1 METLTQQ
8 LLCKNMKAL
17 PPSFIKGMLKVTQ
30 DPEIISFSGG
40 LPSPLSFPMEALGES
55 MARATERYGTKLFQ
69 YSLTAGIPE
78 LREFIAAR
86 CNEKYGLGV
95 TPADILITTGSQQ
108 ALDLIA
114 KITLDPGD
122 GVIVEEPGYLGALQT
137 FMQYAPTFHPVTLN
151 EEGLDVA
158 GLAAALEAPRLKFI
172 YTVPNFQ
179 NPTGLT
185 YSIEN
190 RNKVYETIKDKNVIL
205 IEDDPYGELRFDGK
219 TLPYIAAG
227 RYDNCILLGS
237 FSKTA
242 TPGMRVGYLVCKNAE
257 LLEAIATAKESS
269 DVHTSVLSQYVLY
282 DYLTHNDY
290 DGHIAEI
297 RALYQS
303 QCSIML
309 DAMAECFPASVSY
322 TKPDGGMFIWC
333 TLPEGRTALDFFY
346 QAVERKVAVAPGDP
360 FYVAP
365 KAVRTFRLNYTNASP
380 DEIREGI
387 RRIGALL

>member
-158 GLAAALEAPRLKFI
+158 GLAAALEAPRVKFI

-190 RNKVYETIKDKNVIL
+190 RNKVYETIKDKNVLL

-360 FYVAP
+360 FYVATT
-365 KAVRTFRLNYTNASP
+365 AVRTFRLNYTNASP

>member
-137 FMQYAPTFHPVTLN
+137 FMQYAPTFHPVALN

-158 GLAAALEAPRLKFI
+158 GLAAALEAPRVKFI

-190 RNKVYETIKDKNVIL
+190 RNKVYETIKDKNVLL

-365 KAVRTFRLNYTNASP
+365 KAGRTFRLNYTNASP

>member
-158 GLAAALEAPRLKFI
+158 GLAAALEAPRVKFI

-309 DAMAECFPASVSY
+309 DAMAECFPASISY

>member
-137 FMQYAPTFHPVTLN
+137 FMQYAPTFHPVALN

-158 GLAAALEAPRLKFI
+158 GLAAALEAPRVKFI

>member
-1 METLTQQ
+1 METLTRQ
-8 LLCKNMKAL
+8 LLSKNFKAL

-40 LPSPLSFPMEALGES
+40 LPSPLSFPMEALSES
-55 MARATERYGTKLFQ
+55 MAHAVERYGTKLFQ

-122 GVIVEEPGYLGALQT
+122 GVVVEEPGYLGALQT
-137 FMQYAPTFHPVTLN
+137 FQQYAPTFHPVPLS
-151 EEGLDVA
+151 EDGLDVSR
-158 GLAAALEAPRLKFI
+158 LTEALKAPKVKFI

-185 YSIEN
+185 YSVAN
-190 RNKVYETIKDKNVIL
+190 REAVYSAIQDKNVIF

-219 TLPYIAAG
+219 TLPYTAAG
-227 RYDNCILLGS
+227 RFDNCILLGS

-242 TPGMRVGYLVCKNAE
+242 TPGMRVGYLVCKNEE
-257 LLEAIATAKESS
+257 LREAVATAKESS

-282 DYLTHNDY
+282 DYLVHNDY

-297 RALYQS
+297 RALYES
-303 QCSIML
+303 QCKAML
-309 DAMAECFPASVSY
+309 DAMAEYFPASVSY
-322 TKPDGGMFIWC
+322 TRPDGGMFIWC
-333 TLPEGRTALDFFY
+333 TLPEGQTALDFFY
-346 QAVERKVAVAPGDP
+346 KAVESKVAVAPGDP
-360 FYVAP
+360 FYTAP
-365 KAVRTFRLNYTNASP
+365 KAVRTFRLNYTNASKE
-380 DEIREGI
+380 EIREGI
-387 RRIGALL
+387 RRLGALL

>member
-1 METLTQQ
+1 METTTQQ
-8 LLCKNMKAL
+8 LLCKNVKAL

-55 MARATERYGTKLFQ
+55 MAHAVERYGTKLFQ

-86 CNEKYGLGV
+86 CNEKYGLSV
-95 TPADILITTGSQQ
+95 TAADILITTGSQQ

-114 KITLDPGD
+114 KVTLDPGD

-137 FMQYAPTFHPVTLN
+137 FLQYAPTFHPVALS
-151 EEGLDVA
+151 EDGLDVE
-158 GLAAALEAPRLKFI
+158 GLASALAAPQVKFI

-185 YSIEN
+185 YSVQN
-190 RNKVYETIKDKNVIL
+190 REAVYHVIRDKNVIL

-227 RYDNCILLGS
+227 RFDNCILLGS

-257 LLEAIATAKESS
+257 LLETIAAAKESS

-297 RALYQS
+297 RALYES
-303 QCSIML
+303 QCKTTL

-322 TKPDGGMFIWC
+322 TRPDGGMFIWC
-333 TLPEGRTALDFFY
+333 TLPEGKTALDFFY
-346 QAVERKVAVAPGDP
+346 EAVECKVAVAPGDP
-360 FYVAP
+360 FYTAP
-365 KAVRTFRLNYTNASP
+365 RAVRTFRLNYTNASKE
-380 DEIREGI
+380 EIREGI
-387 RRIGALL
+387 HRLGTLL

>member
-1 METLTQQ
+1 METTTQQ
-8 LLCKNMKAL
+8 LLCKNVKAL

-55 MARATERYGTKLFQ
+55 MAHAVERYGTKLFQ

-86 CNEKYGLGV
+86 CNEKYGLSV
-95 TPADILITTGSQQ
+95 TAADILITTGSQQ

-114 KITLDPGD
+114 KVTLDPGD

-137 FMQYAPTFHPVTLN
+137 FLQYAPTFHPVALS
-151 EEGLDVA
+151 EDGLDVE
-158 GLAAALEAPRLKFI
+158 GLASALAAPQVKFI

-185 YSIEN
+185 YSVQN
-190 RNKVYETIKDKNVIL
+190 REAVYHVIRDKNVIL

-227 RYDNCILLGS
+227 RFDNCILLGS

-257 LLEAIATAKESS
+257 QLETIAAAKESS

-297 RALYQS
+297 RALYES
-303 QCSIML
+303 QCKTML

-322 TKPDGGMFIWC
+322 TRPDGGMFIWC
-333 TLPEGRTALDFFY
+333 TLPEGKTALDFFY
-346 QAVERKVAVAPGDP
+346 EAVECKVAVAPGDP
-360 FYVAP
+360 FYTAP
-365 KAVRTFRLNYTNASP
+365 RAVRTFRLNYTNASKE
-380 DEIREGI
+380 EIREGI
-387 RRIGALL
+387 HRLGTLL

>member
-158 GLAAALEAPRLKFI
+158 GLAAALEAPRVKFI

-219 TLPYIAAG
+219 TLPYIAVG

-360 FYVAP
+360 FYVAS

>member
-40 LPSPLSFPMEALGES
+40 LPSPLSFPMESLGES

-158 GLAAALEAPRLKFI
+158 GLAAALEAPRMKFI

-269 DVHTSVLSQYVLY
+269 DVHTSVLSQYVLF

>member
-158 GLAAALEAPRLKFI
+158 GLAAALEAPRVKFI

-269 DVHTSVLSQYVLY
+269 DVHTSVLSQYVLF

-309 DAMAECFPASVSY
+309 DAMAECFPASISY

>member
-158 GLAAALEAPRLKFI
+158 GLAAALEAPRVKFI

-269 DVHTSVLSQYVLY
+269 DVHTSVLSQYVLF

>member
-151 EEGLDVA
+151 EEGLNVA
-158 GLAAALEAPRLKFI
+158 GLAAALEAPRVKFI

>member
-137 FMQYAPTFHPVTLN
+137 FMQYAPTFHPVALN
-151 EEGLDVA
+151 EEGLDVS
-158 GLAAALEAPRLKFI
+158 GLAAALEAPRVKFI

>member
-158 GLAAALEAPRLKFI
+158 GLAAALEAPRVKFI

-219 TLPYIAAG
+219 TLPYIAVG

-365 KAVRTFRLNYTNASP
+365 KAGRTFRLNYTNASP

>member
-86 CNEKYGLGV
+86 CTEKYGLGV

-158 GLAAALEAPRLKFI
+158 GLAAALEAPRVKFI

-269 DVHTSVLSQYVLY
+269 DVHTSVLSQYVLF

-309 DAMAECFPASVSY
+309 DAMAECFPAFISY

>member
-55 MARATERYGTKLFQ
+55 MARAT
-69 YSLTAGIPE
+69 E

-158 GLAAALEAPRLKFI
+158 GLAAALEAPRVKFI

-269 DVHTSVLSQYVLY
+269 DVHTSVLSQYVLF

-309 DAMAECFPASVSY
+309 DAMAECFPAFISY

>member
-1 METLTQQ
+1 METTTQQ
-8 LLCKNMKAL
+8 LLSKNMKAL

-40 LPSPLSFPMEALGES
+40 LPSPLSFPMEALAES

-95 TPADILITTGSQQ
+95 TAADILITTGSQQ

-137 FMQYAPTFHPVTLN
+137 FMQYAPTFHPVALN

-158 GLAAALEAPRLKFI
+158 GLAAALEAPRVKFI

-190 RNKVYETIKDKNVIL
+190 RSRIYEALQGKNVIL

-227 RYDNCILLGS
+227 RFDNCILLGS

-242 TPGMRVGYLVCKNAE
+242 TPGMRVGYLICKNAE
-257 LLEAIATAKESS
+257 LLAAIATAKESS

>member
-1 METLTQQ
+1 M
-8 LLCKNMKAL
+8 
-17 PPSFIKGMLKVTQ
+17 
-30 DPEIISFSGG
+30 
-40 LPSPLSFPMEALGES
+40 
-55 MARATERYGTKLFQ
+55 
-69 YSLTAGIPE
+69 
-78 LREFIAAR
+78 
-86 CNEKYGLGV
+86 
-95 TPADILITTGSQQ
+95 
-108 ALDLIA
+108 
-114 KITLDPGD
+114 
-122 GVIVEEPGYLGALQT
+122 EEPGYLGALQT
-137 FMQYAPTFHPVTLN
+137 FMQYAPTFHPVALN
-151 EEGLDVA
+151 EDGLDVA
-158 GLAAALEAPRLKFI
+158 GLAAALEAPRVKFI

>member
-8 LLCKNMKAL
+8 LLSKNVKAL

-137 FMQYAPTFHPVTLN
+137 FMQYAPTFHPVALN
-151 EEGLDVA
+151 EDGLDVA
-158 GLAAALEAPRLKFI
+158 GLAAALEAPRVKFI

>member
-1 METLTQQ
+1 METTTQQ
-8 LLCKNMKAL
+8 LLCKNVKAL

-55 MARATERYGTKLFQ
+55 MAHAVERYGTKLFQ

-86 CNEKYGLGV
+86 CNEKYGLSV
-95 TPADILITTGSQQ
+95 TAADILITTGSQQ

-114 KITLDPGD
+114 KVTLDPGD

-137 FMQYAPTFHPVTLN
+137 FLQYAPTFHPVALS
-151 EEGLDVA
+151 EDGLDVE
-158 GLAAALEAPRLKFI
+158 GLASALAAPQVKFI

-185 YSIEN
+185 YSVQN
-190 RNKVYETIKDKNVIL
+190 REAVYHVIRDKNVIL

-227 RYDNCILLGS
+227 RFDNCILLGS

-257 LLEAIATAKESS
+257 LLETIAAAKESS

-297 RALYQS
+297 RALYES
-303 QCSIML
+303 QCKTML

-322 TKPDGGMFIWC
+322 TRPDGGMFIWC
-333 TLPEGRTALDFFY
+333 TLPEGKTALDFFY
-346 QAVERKVAVAPGDP
+346 EAVECKVAVAPGDP
-360 FYVAP
+360 FYTAP
-365 KAVRTFRLNYTNASP
+365 RAVRTFRLNYTNASKE
-380 DEIREGI
+380 EIREGI
-387 RRIGALL
+387 HRLGTLL

>member
-151 EEGLDVA
+151 EEGLNVA
-158 GLAAALEAPRLKFI
+158 GLAAALEAPRVKFI

-360 FYVAP
+360 FYVAS

>member
-30 DPEIISFSGG
+30 NPEIISFSGG

-158 GLAAALEAPRLKFI
+158 GLAAALEAPRVKFI

-219 TLPYIAAG
+219 TLPYIAVG

-360 FYVAP
+360 FYVAS

>member
-137 FMQYAPTFHPVTLN
+137 SMQYAPTFHPVTLN

-158 GLAAALEAPRLKFI
+158 GLAAALEAPRVKFI

-269 DVHTSVLSQYVLY
+269 DVHTSVLSQYVLF

>member
-158 GLAAALEAPRLKFI
+158 GLAAALEAPRMKFI

-380 DEIREGI
+380 DEICEGI

>member
-1 METLTQQ
+1 METPIQQ
-8 LLCKNMKAL
+8 LLCKNVKAL

-40 LPSPLSFPMEALGES
+40 LPSPLSFPMEALGAS
-55 MARATERYGTKLFQ
+55 MARAVERYGTKLFQ

-86 CNEKYGLGV
+86 CNKKYGLGV
-95 TPADILITTGSQQ
+95 TAADILITTGSQQ

-114 KITLDPGD
+114 KITIDPGD
-122 GVIVEEPGYLGALQT
+122 GVVVEEPGYLGALRT
-137 FMQYAPTFHPVTLN
+137 FQQYAPTFRPVALS
-151 EEGLDVA
+151 EDGLDVS
-158 GLAAALEAPRLKFI
+158 GLAAALEAPNVKFI

-185 YSIEN
+185 YSVQN
-190 RNKVYETIKDKNVIL
+190 RDAVYNVIKGKNVIFV
-205 IEDDPYGELRFDGK
+205 EDDPYGELRFDGS

-227 RYDNCILLGS
+227 RFDNCILLGS

-257 LLEAIATAKESS
+257 LLEAVAAAKESS

-282 DYLTHNDY
+282 DYLANNDY
-290 DGHIAEI
+290 DGHIEEI
-297 RALYQS
+297 RALYEG
-303 QCSIML
+303 QCKTML
-309 DAMAECFPASVSY
+309 DAMAEYFPASVSY

-346 QAVERKVAVAPGDP
+346 KAVESKVAVAPGDP
-360 FYVAP
+360 FYTAP
-365 KAVRTFRLNYTNASP
+365 KAVRTFRLNYTNASK

-387 RRIGALL
+387 RRLGALL

>member
-158 GLAAALEAPRLKFI
+158 GLAAALEAPRVKFI

-269 DVHTSVLSQYVLY
+269 DVHTSVLSQYVLF

-360 FYVAP
+360 FYVAS

>member
-137 FMQYAPTFHPVTLN
+137 FMQCAPTFHPVTLN

-158 GLAAALEAPRLKFI
+158 GLAAALEAPRMKFI

>member
-8 LLCKNMKAL
+8 LLSKNVKAL

-158 GLAAALEAPRLKFI
+158 GLAAALEAPRVKFI

-269 DVHTSVLSQYVLY
+269 DVHTSVLSQYVLF

>member
-1 METLTQQ
+1 METTTQQ
-8 LLCKNMKAL
+8 LLCKNVKAL

-55 MARATERYGTKLFQ
+55 MAHAVERYGTKLFQ

-95 TPADILITTGSQQ
+95 TAADILITTGSQQ

-114 KITLDPGD
+114 KVTLDPGD

-137 FMQYAPTFHPVTLN
+137 FLQYAPTFHPVALS
-151 EEGLDVA
+151 EDGLDVE
-158 GLAAALEAPRLKFI
+158 GLASALAAPQVKFI

-185 YSIEN
+185 YSVQN
-190 RNKVYETIKDKNVIL
+190 REAVYHVIRDKNVIL

-227 RYDNCILLGS
+227 RFDNCILLGS

-257 LLEAIATAKESS
+257 LLETIAAAKESS

-297 RALYQS
+297 RALYES
-303 QCSIML
+303 QCKTML

-322 TKPDGGMFIWC
+322 TRPDGGMFIWC
-333 TLPEGRTALDFFY
+333 TLPEGKTALDFLY
-346 QAVERKVAVAPGDP
+346 EAVECKVAVAPGDP
-360 FYVAP
+360 FYTAP
-365 KAVRTFRLNYTNASP
+365 RAVRTFRLNYTNASKE
-380 DEIREGI
+380 EIREGI
-387 RRIGALL
+387 HRLGTLL

>member
-1 METLTQQ
+1 METTTQQ
-8 LLCKNMKAL
+8 LLCKNVKAL

-55 MARATERYGTKLFQ
+55 MAHAVERYGTKLFQ

-86 CNEKYGLGV
+86 CNEKYGLSV
-95 TPADILITTGSQQ
+95 TAADILITTGSQQ

-114 KITLDPGD
+114 KVTLDPGD

-137 FMQYAPTFHPVTLN
+137 FLQYAPTFHPVALS
-151 EEGLDVA
+151 EDGLDVE
-158 GLAAALEAPRLKFI
+158 GLASALAAPQVKFI

-185 YSIEN
+185 YSVQN
-190 RNKVYETIKDKNVIL
+190 REAVYHVIRDKNVIL

-227 RYDNCILLGS
+227 RFDNCILLGS

-257 LLEAIATAKESS
+257 LLETIAAAKESS

-297 RALYQS
+297 RALYES
-303 QCSIML
+303 QCKTML

-322 TKPDGGMFIWC
+322 TRPDGGMFIWC
-333 TLPEGRTALDFFY
+333 TLPEGKTALDFFY
-346 QAVERKVAVAPGDP
+346 EAVECKVVVAPGDP
-360 FYVAP
+360 FYTAP
-365 KAVRTFRLNYTNASP
+365 RAVRTFRLNYTNASKE
-380 DEIREGI
+380 EIREGI
-387 RRIGALL
+387 HRLGTLL

>member
-8 LLCKNMKAL
+8 LLSKNVKAL

-86 CNEKYGLGV
+86 CNEKYGLCV
-95 TPADILITTGSQQ
+95 TAADILITTGSQQ

-137 FMQYAPTFHPVTLN
+137 FMQYAPTFHPVALN
-151 EEGLDVA
+151 EDGLDVA
-158 GLAAALEAPRLKFI
+158 GLAAALEAPRVKFI

>member
-1 METLTQQ
+1 
-8 LLCKNMKAL
+8 
-17 PPSFIKGMLKVTQ
+17 
-30 DPEIISFSGG
+30 
-40 LPSPLSFPMEALGES
+40 MEALGES

-269 DVHTSVLSQYVLY
+269 DVHTSVLSQYVLF

>member
-158 GLAAALEAPRLKFI
+158 GLAAALEAPRVKFI

-360 FYVAP
+360 FYVAS